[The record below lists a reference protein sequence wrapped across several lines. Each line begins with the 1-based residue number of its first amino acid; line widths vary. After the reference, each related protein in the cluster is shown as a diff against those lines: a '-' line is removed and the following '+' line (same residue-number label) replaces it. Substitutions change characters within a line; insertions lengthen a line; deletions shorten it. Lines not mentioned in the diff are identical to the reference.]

1 MNSSHAFSHNLTI
14 AGYDDAGLHRRERPD
29 ISDYFWQAFEPVT
42 NQKEHVLGSLLRISV
57 STDI

>member
-42 NQKEHVLGSLLRISV
+42 NQKEHVLGSLL
-57 STDI
+57 